1 MSAICKSCQCTI
13 PAGRVSLGYN
23 VCVDCSTEEA
33 VACVD
38 ITYHKTGNTIQITD
52 QDTAKRIN
60 KLAARSGYGIMRGLR
75 GGKSSTDKTTLSTTP
90 RNAKPIREYTHSDL
104 ERVLEVS
111 IDWMEMDRRDRAIS
125 HVEQAYTNKS
135 ISGIQRRY
143 IMEILDTMFPQP
155 VVEEVPVKHEQVDPE
170 IEFTF
175 RNWRNSRIY
184 K

>member
-52 QDTAKRIN
+52 KETARRIN

-90 RNAKPIREYTHSDL
+90 RNIKPIREYTHSDL
-104 ERVLEVS
+104 ERVLEVA
-111 IDWMEMDRRDRAIS
+111 IDWMEMDCRDRATA
-125 HVEQAYTNKS
+125 HVEKALANKQ
-135 ISGIQRRY
+135 ISGIQRRR
-143 IMEILDTMFPQP
+143 IMEILATMFPEP
-155 VVEEVPVKHEQVDPE
+155 VVENTCTQESIDPE
-170 IEFTF
+170 IEFAF